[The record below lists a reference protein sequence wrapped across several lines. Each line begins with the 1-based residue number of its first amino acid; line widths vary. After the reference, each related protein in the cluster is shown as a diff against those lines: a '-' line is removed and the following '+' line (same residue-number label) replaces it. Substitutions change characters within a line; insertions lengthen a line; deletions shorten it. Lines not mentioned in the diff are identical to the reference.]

1 MGHVRTALY
10 LDFDNVFLGLHN
22 LDPYAAFTFAGDP
35 AAWLRHLSTT
45 LITDGPRRW
54 LILRCYLNPAGWVF
68 HGEAGE
74 RCYFSRFRQN
84 FVRAGFEVIDCP
96 RYNATKNG
104 ADIRLVI
111 DAVDALSADPTYQE
125 FVIASGDSDM
135 TPLLQRIRRADRR
148 TTIVSPTVAAEAYTS
163 IADRALDSR
172 HLLALVYGEQPDL
185 DDDASDDM
193 AAGFVD
199 TQVTPV
205 SVASFDGAYEAFRSR
220 ITAEYESAPAA
231 LNMAVLAQQLH
242 DDLGDVIKESNW
254 FGYGGFRRAL
264 ESLNLPNLRVSQ
276 HHLWD
281 ESRHEPP
288 VEAEQLPF
296 PGTSLPDAVKR
307 MAAVVGLPR
316 LPRESWPPIYE
327 ALSEYTRTHPFNLT
341 QCTSWCRDRLRE
353 QGLAVSRNS
362 ISYVA
367 RGATYGGCPLY
378 RQPPPTAEEIREAF
392 IGYVLE
398 YAESADAPLTDE
410 EVAEV
415 RDWLGADEEASGPS
429 AVGGHPDG
437 GAVA

>member
-35 AAWLRHLSTT
+35 AAWLRRLSTT

-254 FGYGGFRRAL
+254 FGFGGFRRAV
-264 ESLNLPNLRVSQ
+264 ESLGLPNLRISQ

-281 ESRHEPP
+281 ETRHPAPAIQHAADQRTPLPEP
-288 VEAEQLPF
+288 VERLA
-296 PGTSLPDAVKR
+296 DIIN
-307 MAAVVGLPR
+307 LPR
-316 LPRESWPPIYE
+316 LPRESWPAIYQ
-327 ALSEYTRTHPFNLT
+327 ALSEYTHTHPFNLT
-341 QCTSWCRDRLRE
+341 QCTSWCRDRLQD
-353 QGLAVSRNS
+353 QGFAVSRNS
-362 ISYVA
+362 VAFVA
-367 RGATYGGCPLY
+367 RGTSYGGCPLY
-378 RQPPPTAEEIREAF
+378 RQPPPTAAEIGTAF
-392 IGYVLE
+392 VENVLNHADS
-398 YAESADAPLTDE
+398 AELALTDE
-410 EVAEV
+410 EITVV
-415 RDWLGADEEASGPS
+415 RSWLGAGT
-429 AVGGHPDG
+429 
-437 GAVA
+437 